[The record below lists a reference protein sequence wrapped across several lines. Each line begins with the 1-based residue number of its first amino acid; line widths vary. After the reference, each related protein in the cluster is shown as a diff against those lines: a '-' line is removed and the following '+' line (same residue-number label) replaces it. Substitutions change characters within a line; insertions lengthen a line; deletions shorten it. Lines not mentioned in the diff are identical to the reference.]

1 MKILKS
7 LILIFIALTF
17 TACNN
22 NTTPEQQPQPQPNPY
37 TTTGR
42 YYING
47 TVITS
52 DGNEWSYITD
62 TISDQASY
70 DNEPVH
76 IIFSDNGTPDNIYDD
91 IILGL
96 VLDRYTAIYD
106 ELETTLSEHFT
117 VERTDNTIYI
127 H

>member
-1 MKILKS
+1 MKTIKS
-7 LILIFIALTF
+7 LILILIALTF

-22 NTTPEQQPQPQPNPY
+22 TTPEHQQDPNPY

-42 YYING
+42 YYTNG

-52 DGNEWSYITD
+52 DGNEWSYSTD
-62 TISDQASY
+62 IISDQASY

-76 IIFSDNGTPDNIYDD
+76 IIFSGNGTPDNIYDD

-106 ELETTLSEHFT
+106 ELEATLSEHFT
-117 VERTDNTIYI
+117 VERIDNTIHII